1 MRLLSP
7 YFAKSLPIALS
18 PTGGYWGLKMARN
31 LSVTSIPSGWKY
43 DLLDRFA
50 DRRSGHTPSKSFP
63 EYYNGGIKWIS
74 LADSYRLDKGYIYE
88 TDNEISE
95 EGIKNSSAELHP
107 AETVVLSRDAGIGKS
122 GVMAVPMAVSQHFI
136 AWRCDNREK
145 LNSLFLYN
153 WLQLNKAEFERQ
165 AVGSTIKTIGLPY
178 FKKLKIAVPPYSE
191 QKKIAEILSTWDKA
205 ITTTEQLIANSQQ
218 QKKALM
224 QQLLTGKKRLL
235 DDNGVRFSGEWRTVL
250 LGELGNTFTGLTGKS
265 KEDFGKGVPYITYM
279 NIYSNSAI
287 NPSQLE
293 YVDIAKDEN
302 QNIVQKGDIFF
313 TTSSETPEEVGM
325 SSVLLHEPIVPT
337 YLNSFCFGFR
347 LNKNCLVI
355 PYFMQFLLRSERVR
369 LEISKLAQGAT
380 RYNLSKT
387 NLMKVKLFLP
397 NHLEEQQKIASVL
410 SSADR
415 EIELLQ
421 SKLTALKQ
429 EKKALMQQ
437 LLTGK
442 RRVRVD

>member
-1 MRLLSP
+1 
-7 YFAKSLPIALS
+7 
-18 PTGGYWGLKMARN
+18 MARN
-31 LSVTSIPSGWKY
+31 LPRESVPLGWKY
-43 DLLDRFA
+43 DLLDKFA
-50 DRRSGHTPSKSFP
+50 ERCSGHTPSKSFP

-74 LADSYRLDKGYIYE
+74 LADSYRLDKGYLYE

-136 AWRCDNREK
+136 AWRCDNKEK
-145 LNSLFLYN
+145 LNSWFLYN

-191 QKKIAEILSTWDKA
+191 QKKIAQILSTWDNA

-235 DDNGVRFSGEWRTVL
+235 DDNGVRFSGEWKNLCLNTIVDIKTGKKDVNEGNPDGIYPFFTCASEPTKSDFFSYDCEALLIAGNGMIGKTHYVNGKFEAYQRTYILSNFDRSVSVKYLHQYILYWLTRDIEREKQHSAMPYIKLGLLQSFRVL
-250 LGELGNTFTGLTGKS
+250 L
-265 KEDFGKGVPYITYM
+265 P
-279 NIYSNSAI
+279 
-287 NPSQLE
+287 
-293 YVDIAKDEN
+293 DI
-302 QNIVQKGDIFF
+302 
-313 TTSSETPEEVGM
+313 
-325 SSVLLHEPIVPT
+325 L
-337 YLNSFCFGFR
+337 
-347 LNKNCLVI
+347 
-355 PYFMQFLLRSERVR
+355 
-369 LEISKLAQGAT
+369 
-380 RYNLSKT
+380 
-387 NLMKVKLFLP
+387 
-397 NHLEEQQKIASVL
+397 EQQKIASVL
-410 SSADR
+410 SIADR
-415 EIELLQ
+415 EIEALQ

-442 RRVRVD
+442 RRVLVS